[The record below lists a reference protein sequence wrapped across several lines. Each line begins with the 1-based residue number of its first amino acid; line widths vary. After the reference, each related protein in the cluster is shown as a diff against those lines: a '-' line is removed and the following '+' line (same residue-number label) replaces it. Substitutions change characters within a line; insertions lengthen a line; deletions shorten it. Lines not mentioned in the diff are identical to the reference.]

1 MPKTAEDSLLTTP
14 TLGARISHQL
24 DRLGPSFRKIIGNT
38 GWLMFDR
45 VGRMGLGLFVGV
57 WVARYL
63 GPLQFGSLNF
73 AVAFVALFGAL
84 TTLGLE
90 MIVVREIV
98 RSPSDAH
105 EVLGTTFA
113 LRGAGATAAALI
125 AVGAIRVLQPADH
138 VAFLLVSI
146 LSVGIIFQAFDTID
160 SFFLSQVQSKITVW
174 AKSVVF
180 LLFAGV
186 KILAI
191 KVHAPLWMFAV
202 ATAGETVLGAVGLV
216 IGYRLTGG
224 RILAWRAR
232 KTRAIHLLKESWPI
246 LFSGLAI
253 MVYMR
258 IDTIMLKMMQGD
270 AAAGLYAA
278 ATRVSEVWYFIPMAI
293 VSSVSP
299 AIIRAKHRPEVYYGR
314 LRSLFSAVTFLACV
328 IGSGVAL
335 ASHLIIRTLYSSSYS
350 SAGPVLAV
358 HVWASVFV
366 FLGVAQAPWDISENL
381 LKMSLYRTVAGAI
394 VNVLINLFLIPRYS
408 AMGAAIATVISYAIS
423 GVFANAFHPKTRPL
437 FYLQMNSFRPYKF
450 WEKAA

>member
-1 MPKTAEDSLLTTP
+1 LTTP
-14 TLGARISHQL
+14 ALGTWVSHQL
-24 DRLGPSFRKIIGNT
+24 DRLGPNLRKIIGNT
-38 GWLMFDR
+38 GWLMIDR
-45 VGRMGLGLFVGV
+45 VARIALGLFVGV

-63 GPLQFGSLNF
+63 GPMQFGSLNF
-73 AVAFVALFGAL
+73 AVAFVGLFGTL

-98 RSPSDAH
+98 RSPSETH
-105 EVLGTTFA
+105 EVLGTTLA
-113 LRGAGATAAALI
+113 LRSTGAGVAALI
-125 AVGAIRVLQPADH
+125 AIGAIRVLQPTDH
-138 VAFLLVSI
+138 IAFLLVSI
-146 LSVGIIFQAFDTID
+146 LSIGVIFQAFDTID

-174 AKSVVF
+174 AKSVAF
-180 LLFAGV
+180 LIFAGV

-191 KVHAPLWMFAV
+191 RIHAPLWIFAV

-232 KTRAIHLLKESWPI
+232 RRRAIQLLRQSWPI
-246 LFSGLAI
+246 LFSGLAVMI
-253 MVYMR
+253 YMR
-258 IDTIMLKMMQGD
+258 IDTIMLKMMKGD

-299 AIIRAKHRPEVYYGR
+299 AIIRAKERPEVYYSR

-328 IGSGVAL
+328 VGSCVAL
-335 ASHLIIRTLYSSSYS
+335 ASHLIIRTLYSSAYS

-366 FLGVAQAPWDISENL
+366 FLGVAQAPWDISEDL
-381 LKMSLYRTVAGAI
+381 LKMSLYRTIAGAI
-394 VNVLINLFLIPRYS
+394 VNVVMNLFLIPSYS

-423 GVFANAFHPKTRPL
+423 GVFANALHPKTRPL
-437 FYLQMNSFRPYKF
+437 FYLQMHSFLPYKF
-450 WEKAA
+450 WERVA